1 MPDASPPL
9 ADRQA
14 IPPDV
19 RKATAERQHRAA
31 RYQRD
36 TINVEERTV
45 ELAFASD
52 EPYDRWWGTEIL
64 DCTPA
69 AVNLERLN
77 NRHPLLLDHDT
88 SKQIGVVERAWVD
101 ADRKGR
107 ALVRFS
113 RGALGEEIF
122 QDVQDGIRELV
133 SVGYSI
139 DDMVLESR
147 TEEQATY
154 RVTRWTPFEV
164 SIVSVPADPTV
175 GVGRSMAP
183 AGPAPAQPKETQVS
197 DTTIAAPAATQPDI
211 RVIAS
216 EAQRAERERATEI
229 RAIGHA
235 HQLAA
240 EADAAIADGTS
251 LDAFRKAVLDK
262 LVARGALRPAPA
274 APTIGLSEG
283 ETRAFSVV
291 RLMNAV
297 LNPLD
302 KDAQRAAAF
311 EFECSMAA
319 RKVQPTDETG
329 HMGRERASGVTI
341 PFDVL
346 AAPLAL
352 QRSAAAEA
360 AQLFARMAAQRDLN
374 VGTGTAGGNLV
385 ATQLL
390 ASNFIDL
397 LRNRMMV
404 AQMGA
409 TILDG
414 LVGNLAIP
422 SQTAGAS
429 TYWVTEGN
437 VVTESEATFGQVAM
451 SPKTVGMYTD
461 YTRRTL
467 LQTTPAIE
475 ALVRAD
481 LASGIAVEID
491 RAALHGSNASGQPKG
506 IAATAGIGSV
516 AGGTNGAAP
525 TYLNMI
531 ALEEAVAVAN
541 ADVGAMG
548 FLTNAKMRAQLRG
561 TQQFASTNGVPV
573 WGADNTVL
581 GYRAAASNNV
591 SSALTKGSS
600 SGVCSAIFFGNWN
613 DLLVGMW
620 GGLDLILDP
629 SVLATSGGRRL
640 VALQDVD
647 VAVRRAASFA
657 AMLDAL
663 RT

>member
-1 MPDASPPL
+1 MTTDTL
-9 ADRQA
+9 DRAA
-14 IPPDV
+14 IPATV
-19 RKATAERQHRAA
+19 RKAAAERQHRAA

-36 TINVEERTV
+36 TINVDERTV

-52 EPYDRWWGTEIL
+52 EPYERWWGTEIL

-88 SKQIGVVERAWVD
+88 RKQIGVVERAWVD
-101 ADRKGR
+101 ADRKCR

-133 SVGYSI
+133 SVGYAI

-147 TEEQATY
+147 TDDDATY
-154 RVTRWTPFEV
+154 RVTRWTPYEV
-164 SIVSVPADPTV
+164 SIVSVPADTTV
-175 GVGRSMAP
+175 GVGRSLA
-183 AGPAPAQPKETQVS
+183 AEAAPAQPKETPVS
-197 DTTIAAPAATQPDI
+197 DTPTAAPAAQQPDI

-216 EAQRAERERATEI
+216 EAQRTERERVTQI
-229 RAIGHA
+229 RAMGQA
-235 HQLAA
+235 HQLADD
-240 EADAAIADGTS
+240 ADKAINDGTS
-251 LDAFRKAVLDK
+251 VDAFRAHVLDK
-262 LVARGALRPAPA
+262 LVQRGKLKPAPTS
-274 APTIGLSEG
+274 PEIGMSEG
-283 ETRAFSVV
+283 EKRQFSVV

-297 LNPLD
+297 LNPHD
-302 KDAQRAAAF
+302 REAQEAAGF
-311 EFECSMAA
+311 EFECSREA
-319 RKVQPTDETG
+319 RKLQPVDDTKG
-329 HMGRERASGVTI
+329 NLSRERASGVTI

-346 AAPLAL
+346 ASPLAL

-360 AQLFARMAAQRDLN
+360 AALFARISAQRDLN
-374 VGTGTAGGNLV
+374 VGSATAGGNLV
-385 ATQLL
+385 ATTLL
-390 ASNFIDL
+390 ASNFIEL

-409 TILDG
+409 TMLDG
-414 LVGNLAIP
+414 LVGNMAIP
-422 SQTAGAS
+422 SQTAAAS
-429 TYWVTEGN
+429 TNWVTEGN
-437 VVTESEATFGQVAM
+437 AVTESEATFGQVTL
-451 SPKTVGMYTD
+451 SPKTVGMFTD
-461 YTRRTL
+461 YSRRTL

-481 LASGIAVEID
+481 LAAGIAVEID
-491 RAALHGSNASGQPKG
+491 RAALHGSNSGGQPRG

-531 ALEEAVAVAN
+531 ALEEQVAVAN
-541 ADVGAMG
+541 ADVGALG

-573 WGADNTVL
+573 WGSDNTIL
-581 GYRAAASNNV
+581 GYRAGVSNNV
-591 SSALTKGSS
+591 SSTLTKGTSN
-600 SGVCSAIFFGNWN
+600 GVCSAIFFGNWN
-613 DLLVGMW
+613 DLLIGLW
-620 GGLDLILDP
+620 GGLDLILDA
-629 SVLATSGGRRL
+629 SALATSGGRRL

>member
-1 MPDASPPL
+1 MPETI
-9 ADRQA
+9 DRQA
-14 IPPDV
+14 LPADV
-19 RKATAERQHRAA
+19 RKAAAERQHRAA

-36 TINVEERTV
+36 TVNVEERTV

-52 EPYDRWWGTEIL
+52 EPYERWWGTEIL
-64 DCTPA
+64 DCTGA

-88 SKQIGVVERAWVD
+88 RKQIGVVERAWVD
-101 ADRKGR
+101 ADRKCR

-113 RGALGEEIF
+113 RGTLGEEIF

-133 SVGYSI
+133 SVGFSI

-147 TEEQATY
+147 TEDQATY
-154 RVTRWTPFEV
+154 RVTRWTPYEV

-183 AGPAPAQPKETQVS
+183 AGAAPAQPKEIPVS
-197 DTTIAAPAATQPDI
+197 DTTIAAPAAPQAPDI

-216 EAQRAERERATEI
+216 EAQRTERERVTQI
-229 RAIGHA
+229 RAMGQTH
-235 HQLAA
+235 HLADD
-240 EADAAIADGTS
+240 ADKAINDGTS
-251 LDAFRKAVLDK
+251 VDAFRAMVLDK
-262 LVARGALRPAPA
+262 LVQRGALKPA
-274 APTIGLSEG
+274 ATSPEIGMSEG
-283 ETRAFSVV
+283 EKRQFSVV

-297 LNPLD
+297 LNPND
-302 KDAQRAAAF
+302 RDAQRAAAF
-311 EFECSMAA
+311 EFECSQAA
-319 RKVQPTDETG
+319 RKVQPVDDTTAL
-329 HMGRERASGVTI
+329 MGRERASGVTI

-346 AAPLAL
+346 ASPLAL

-360 AQLFARMAAQRDLN
+360 AALFARMSAQRDLS
-374 VGTGTAGGNLV
+374 VGTATAGGNLV
-385 ATQLL
+385 ATTLL
-390 ASNFIDL
+390 ASNFIEL

-409 TILDG
+409 TMLDG

-437 VVTESEATFGQVAM
+437 AVTESEATFGQATL
-451 SPKTVGMYTD
+451 SPKTVGMFTD
-461 YTRRTL
+461 YSRRTL

-481 LASGIAVEID
+481 LAAGIAVEID
-491 RAALHGSNASGQPKG
+491 RAALHGSAASGQPRG

-516 AGGTNGAAP
+516 AGGTNGLAP
-525 TYLNMI
+525 TYLHMI

-573 WGADNTVL
+573 WGADNTIL
-581 GYRAAASNNV
+581 GYRAGVSNNV
-591 SSALTKGSS
+591 SSTLTKGTS

-613 DLLVGMW
+613 DLLIGMW

-629 SVLATSGGRRL
+629 SALATSGGRRL

-663 RT
+663 RS

>member
-1 MPDASPPL
+1 MPETL
-9 ADRQA
+9 DRQA
-14 IPPDV
+14 IPADV

-36 TINVEERTV
+36 TLNTDERTV

-52 EPYDRWWGTEIL
+52 EPYERWWGTEIL
-64 DCTPA
+64 DCTAA
-69 AVNLERLN
+69 AVDLSRLN

-88 SKQIGVVERAWVD
+88 RKQIGVVERAWVD
-101 ADRKGR
+101 SDRKGR

-147 TEEQATY
+147 TDDHATY
-154 RVTRWTPFEV
+154 RVTRWTPYEV

-183 AGPAPAQPKETQVS
+183 AGAAPAQPKETPVS
-197 DTTIAAPAATQPDI
+197 DTTIAAPAAPQAPDVRI
-211 RVIAS
+211 IAS
-216 EAQRAERERATEI
+216 EAQRAERDRVTQI
-229 RAIGHA
+229 RAMGQA
-235 HQLAA
+235 HHLADD
-240 EADAAIADGTS
+240 ADKAINDGTAV
-251 LDAFRKAVLDK
+251 DAFRAHVLDK
-262 LVARGALRPAPA
+262 LVQRGTLKPA
-274 APTIGLSEG
+274 AATPEIGMSEG
-283 ETRAFSVV
+283 EKRQFSVV

-297 LNPLD
+297 LNPQD
-302 KDAQRAAAF
+302 RDAQAAAGF
-311 EFECSMAA
+311 EFECSIAA
-319 RKVQPTDETG
+319 RKRQPVDETSA
-329 HMGRERASGVTI
+329 MFGRERAGGVTI

-346 AAPLAL
+346 ASPLAL

-360 AQLFARMAAQRDLN
+360 ASLFARMSAQRDLN

-385 ATQLL
+385 ATTLL
-390 ASNFIDL
+390 ASNFIEL

-404 AQMGA
+404 AQMGG
-409 TILDG
+409 TMLDG

-429 TYWVTEGN
+429 TYWVTEGTA
-437 VVTESEATFGQVAM
+437 VTESEATFGQVTL
-451 SPKTVGMYTD
+451 SPKTVGMFTD

-481 LASGIAVEID
+481 LANGIAVEID
-491 RAALHGSNASGQPKG
+491 RAALHGSNSGGQPKG

-525 TYLNMI
+525 TYLHMI
-531 ALEEAVAVAN
+531 ALEEAVSIAN

-573 WGADNTVL
+573 WGSDNTVL
-581 GYRAAASNNV
+581 GYRAGVSNNV
-591 SSALTKGSS
+591 SSALTKGTA

-613 DLLVGMW
+613 DLLIGMW

-629 SVLATSGGRRL
+629 SALATSGGRRL

-647 VAVRRAASFA
+647 VAARRAASFA